1 MRSIL
6 NNKVFYIIVILL
18 LLKILPDN
26 YPDTFEKFNFQEII
40 SAGVLYFGLPFLM
53 YRISKQSIEL
63 VVLIFVYWFSLIL
76 GLSYSV
82 NAIYSIPLL
91 TVTFEILK
99 MIAHILLNIKNVNWR
114 ELIDT
119 RINILNMKYE
129 NVIRLVLTGLIAWF
143 TFI

>member
-99 MIAHILLNIKNVNWR
+99 MIAHIFLNIKNVNWR

-143 TFI
+143 AFI